1 MCWGGVTAQRSGWT
15 PVRQTGSHT
24 ITQSQPQPHN
34 QHAHS
39 HSHTATAS
47 TTYAL
52 VLFKMNT
59 QQRPLLWC
67 ESSLGQQLDG
77 SACGTGF
84 GSCSFVGEP
93 GADFGGG
100 NAHEGRQAS
109 TGRHWRVPAAHH
121 THTPP
126 YNATIT
132 YVHASK
138 QPPMLRT
145 HGFMENTAINLS
157 TSPGVNRLRLAPA
170 PPPPPPPPLPALLPT
185 AGWSCEVTWLSTA
198 SGPTPTCLAIPSCTA
213 ICDGACEGGGTPWVT
228 ASVAPAPVITPVA
241 VSVDDTAYDGVGA
254 TTAAAV

>member
-93 GADFGGG
+93 RADFGGG

-121 THTPP
+121 THTTVQCDNHICACKQTTPHAAHSRVHGKHCHQPIHLPRREPP
-126 YNATIT
+126 
-132 YVHASK
+132 
-138 QPPMLRT
+138 
-145 HGFMENTAINLS
+145 S
-157 TSPGVNRLRLAPA
+157 T
-170 PPPPPPPPLPALLPT
+170 T
-185 AGWSCEVTWLSTA
+185 
-198 SGPTPTCLAIPSCTA
+198 TPTTVNST
-213 ICDGACEGGGTPWVT
+213 
-228 ASVAPAPVITPVA
+228 
-241 VSVDDTAYDGVGA
+241 
-254 TTAAAV
+254 TTACAVANGWLEL